1 MLRMEYGSKMDACW
15 AAQNQHCGGDTIS
28 RVPVSSKIHISC
40 APLQATFPVLKKK
53 STKPICASRDAL
65 AYTMVQQLGGTI
77 CPRLLLQFIVLDW
90 QSGLGD
96 STCLRIL
103 SCSQI
108 VGPAFSKESWQAVEL
123 HLMYLLK
130 GFI

>member
-1 MLRMEYGSKMDACW
+1 MLAGQRR
-15 AAQNQHCGGDTIS
+15 IS
-28 RVPVSSKIHISC
+28 IVEGTQQAVSLSAVRTVIVHISC